1 MIISWSCWIQYL
13 FAPSGS
19 LLKSSR
25 FWEPKE
31 QTLWR
36 SSKCSDPI
44 HLCMSTHFFKY
55 VLPPENGS
63 SGCFAGCPSVAL
75 PSFILFII
83 GSQTSSVNVQHGS
96 FNTHITL
103 IAFLLWMNEC
113 GPKKCLL
120 LVCRRRY
127 LQPQAPRHNSWSYE
141 SRPRIPLRPRPHR
154 GFEATGL
161 KRHTIVLPEAAYATV
176 V

>member
-13 FAPSGS
+13 FVPSGS

-75 PSFILFII
+75 PSSILFII
-83 GSQTSSVNVQHGS
+83 GSQTSSSEWFSMVLLTRTSLWLLFYYEWTNADLKSACCWYSHPMSLKTLPCVLCCVSRAKQKGKGKERKWGRFCLTFHAHVS
-96 FNTHITL
+96 F
-103 IAFLLWMNEC
+103 
-113 GPKKCLL
+113 
-120 LVCRRRY
+120 V
-127 LQPQAPRHNSWSYE
+127 
-141 SRPRIPLRPRPHR
+141 
-154 GFEATGL
+154 
-161 KRHTIVLPEAAYATV
+161 
-176 V
+176 

>member
-120 LVCRRRY
+120 LVFTPHVIEDPALCVCCV
-127 LQPQAPRHNSWSYE
+127 
-141 SRPRIPLRPRPHR
+141 SRAKQKGKGKERKWGRFCLTFHAHVS
-154 GFEATGL
+154 F
-161 KRHTIVLPEAAYATV
+161 V
-176 V
+176 